1 MRPWSLP
8 WLVAAFRLQQLR
20 SPPCITLLDFLHAT
34 HLCTYSPP
42 PPSLPQVYDFM
53 FDKERG
59 KWVPWMEG
67 GGLGAHPE
75 LDPEAEFTTIIVPT
89 VDTVR

>member
-1 MRPWSLP
+1 
-8 WLVAAFRLQQLR
+8 
-20 SPPCITLLDFLHAT
+20 
-34 HLCTYSPP
+34 
-42 PPSLPQVYDFM
+42 M

-59 KWVPWMEG
+59 KWVPWMDNMG
-67 GGLGAHPE
+67 GSAE